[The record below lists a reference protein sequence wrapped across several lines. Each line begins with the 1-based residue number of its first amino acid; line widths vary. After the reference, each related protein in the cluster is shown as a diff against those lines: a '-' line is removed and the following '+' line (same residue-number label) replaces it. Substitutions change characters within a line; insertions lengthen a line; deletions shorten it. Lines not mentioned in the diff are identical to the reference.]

1 MLELSIVS
9 TALLAVGYPTS
20 IVVLTRFAPVIR
32 ERRVGWFVAH
42 QAAVAAIVAGW
53 AIERRTAAVVVNATW
68 LAVATAWWLRATRTS
83 AA

>member
-1 MLELSIVS
+1 MS
-9 TALLAVGYPTS
+9 TALFAVGYPTS

-53 AIERRTAAVVVNATW
+53 AIEGRTGPVVVNATW
-68 LAVATAWWLRATRTS
+68 LAVATAWWVRATRARAT
-83 AA
+83 